1 MIHALAAA
9 LLSIAAVQAYLPA
22 SAPAA
27 RHDLRTRA
35 TAMHDASLLISLLQ
49 KVDKSQASAEFFFF
63 FFGGSGALG
72 IGGAQ
77 VPRLLAASEGLRA
90 RAGAPSEGGEELGV
104 SPLATFGYPEP
115 LKTKDIEKIIR
126 EFPESKKIQALAVG
140 KSYMSQMGYLE
151 REAFDKSLPKCNP
164 VAMYAVYDA
173 ASGGGGDLAPPQVV
187 EARVREWRGPGGI
200 EKFKNDLLSAN
211 LKKLAAFGVFAFL
224 ILLVFDL
231 VIESGMNA
239 FL

>member
-1 MIHALAAA
+1 MLYALALAI
-9 LLSIAAVQAYLPA
+9 LAVDSARAYLPTKLQRKQSCVTHA
-22 SAPAA
+22 SVL
-27 RHDLRTRA
+27 HDP
-35 TAMHDASLLISLLQ
+35 SLLISLLQ

-72 IGGAQ
+72 IGAAQ
-77 VPRLLAASEGLRA
+77 VPRLLSASAGLKA

-115 LKTKDIEKIIR
+115 LRTKDIEKIIR
-126 EFPESKKIQALAVG
+126 EFPESKRIQALAVG

-173 ASGGGGDLAPPQVV
+173 ASGGGGDLAPPQIV
-187 EARVREWRGPGGI
+187 EARVNEWRQPGGI
-200 EKFKNDLLSAN
+200 EKFKNDLLSSN
-211 LKKLAAFGVFAFL
+211 LKKLTAFGVFAFL
-224 ILLVFDL
+224 ILLVLDL
-231 VIESGMNA
+231 VVESGINA

>member
-1 MIHALAAA
+1 MIYAFAAVVLTLVTVNAFIPSNPPARRTLKAQATMMQDHAL
-9 LLSIAAVQAYLPA
+9 LV
-22 SAPAA
+22 
-27 RHDLRTRA
+27 
-35 TAMHDASLLISLLQ
+35 SLLQ
-49 KVDKSQASAEFFFF
+49 KVDKTQASAEFFFF

-72 IGGAQ
+72 IGAAQ

-90 RAGAPSEGGEELGV
+90 RAGAPSEGGEELGA

-115 LKTKDIEKIIR
+115 LRTKDIEKIIR
-126 EFPESKKIQALAVG
+126 EFPESKKIQALAMG

-187 EARVREWRGPGGI
+187 EARLKEWRGPGGI
-200 EKFKNDLLSAN
+200 EKFKSDLLSAN
-211 LKKLAAFGVFAFL
+211 LKKLSAFGVFAFL
-224 ILLVFDL
+224 ILLVLDL
-231 VIESGMNA
+231 VVESGINA
-239 FL
+239 FA